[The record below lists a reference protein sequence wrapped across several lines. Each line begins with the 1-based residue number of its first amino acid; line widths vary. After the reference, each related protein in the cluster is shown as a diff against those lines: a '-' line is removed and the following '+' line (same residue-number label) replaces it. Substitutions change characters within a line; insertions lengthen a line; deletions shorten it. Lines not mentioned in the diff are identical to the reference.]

1 MQRDCS
7 VTHAWDG
14 ATVVD
19 QYGAVAGGL
28 LMSCAKKTMTAE
40 MVV

>member
-1 MQRDCS
+1 MQRDSS
-7 VTHAWDG
+7 VTPAWDG
-14 ATVVD
+14 PTVVD
-19 QYGAVAGGL
+19 QYGGVAGGP